1 MHSLAN
7 YVENHRK
14 RLKNIEDVEGT
25 TKCVELLRK
34 LRARNH
40 TSSTL
45 TTIVE
50 EAATTQQPPVEDD
63 DMETAEEIMARQ
75 IAISTAVQAKAAAQK
90 VLKNKTNIVNIT
102 P

>member
-1 MHSLAN
+1 MHSIAN

-14 RLKNIEDVEGT
+14 RLKNIEDIEGT

-34 LRARNH
+34 LRVRNH

-50 EAATTQQPPVEDD
+50 EATTTQQPEVEDE
-63 DMETAEEIMARQ
+63 DMETAEEIITRQ
-75 IAISTAVQAKAAAQK
+75 VAISTAVQAKAAA
-90 VLKNKTNIVNIT
+90 
-102 P
+102 